1 MASTGIKR
9 SGIGRQGLCMLA
21 TLLFCLCLQ
30 PLHAQNTMPNLS
42 EGKWADARGVCG
54 RTRFTGKI
62 FGGQN
67 AEPEQ
72 WPWQASVF
80 LNGTYVCGAALID
93 SNWVAS
99 AAHCFQR
106 SQNPDDYWILLGYN
120 RMMDPSN
127 YSMQMAVS
135 QLIVHPDFDKH
146 HFLGSDITLMQLH
159 VPVNFNSHVLPA
171 CLPESSTK
179 PDPKSSCWISGW
191 GMTLLSASPLLRLPF
206 NLQSSCLK
214 VSLLDNE
221 DCNAYYR
228 YSDPNATGSK
238 PVGVF
243 DDMVCAGDPMNGTSI
258 CRGDSGG
265 PLVCPLEGVWYLFGL
280 SSWSQIC
287 QSPIGPSVFT
297 NLSYFAG
304 WIKKHKKENPAPDP
318 GKAPPVEKAPA
329 LSTDVSSETVL
340 KPRMTVLLFA
350 QFLLL
355 WLSLVSAQ

>member
-1 MASTGIKR
+1 SIRGLPVIIVSCNPGALGWYSECRYFM
-9 SGIGRQGLCMLA
+9 SGIVSA
-21 TLLFCLCLQ
+21 
-30 PLHAQNTMPNLS
+30 
-42 EGKWADARGVCG
+42 VCG

-179 PDPKSSCWISGW
+179 PDPKSSCWIIMGW
-191 GMTLLSASPLLRLPF
+191 GNHEESLPPAITLQEAE
-206 NLQSSCLK
+206 

-258 CRGDSGG
+258 YSGG

-329 LSTDVSSETVL
+329 LSTDVSIFSLSSNRV
-340 KPRMTVLLFA
+340 VLLR
-350 QFLLL
+350 
-355 WLSLVSAQ
+355 

>member
-1 MASTGIKR
+1 SLVLEKRKEKLSGYGWVLLKLKCGGIKGWYSECR
-9 SGIGRQGLCMLA
+9 YFMSGIVSA
-21 TLLFCLCLQ
+21 
-30 PLHAQNTMPNLS
+30 
-42 EGKWADARGVCG
+42 VCG

-191 GMTLLSASPLLRLPF
+191 GMTVDETDHAESLPPAIT
-206 NLQSSCLK
+206 LQEAE

-265 PLVCPLEGVWYLFGL
+265 PLVCPLDGVWYLFGL
-280 SSWSQIC
+280 TSWSAEC
-287 QSPIGPSVFT
+287 HFPVGPSVFT
-297 NLSYFAG
+297 NLSYFAD
-304 WIKKHKKENPAPDP
+304 WIKQHQKEAPTP
-318 GKAPPVEKAPA
+318 SSIMASSTQKQPA
-329 LSTDVSSETVL
+329 LSPVL
-340 KPRMTVLLFA
+340 KPRMTVLLSA